1 MNHLTSVVNPILC
14 QLLKLPV
21 QWTDCVASSKEKKN
35 NREDFPFLIAKLMY
49 LKPAY
54 FLLNAKIKTQLGPDW
69 FKQP

>member
-1 MNHLTSVVNPILC
+1 MNHLTSMVNPILC

-21 QWTDCVASSKEKKN
+21 QWTDWMVSSKEKKSIGKI
-35 NREDFPFLIAKLMY
+35 FFLIAKLMF

>member
-21 QWTDCVASSKEKKN
+21 QWTDCVASSKEKKIIGKI
-35 NREDFPFLIAKLMY
+35 FLFLIAKLMY

-54 FLLNAKIKTQLGPDW
+54 FLLNAKIKTQLGHDW